1 MNLMNGRSNLRVA
14 GCGGGNTSRLV
25 GLDFLRIALALLV
38 FLFHS
43 HIHVLKCDYGWLNAF
58 VDMGAIAMTGFFL
71 LSGYVLE
78 YTSGKKNMTEVR
90 EIKVFY
96 IKRLI
101 SIFPLYYA
109 YAIINV
115 ATNILLGGKNVAI
128 QEVML
133 LPIEA
138 LGIQSSISGLTQFS
152 HNGGSWFISCILI
165 CYIVYPLIHVVS
177 KALSNSAKVWLAV
190 LLAGILLWSPIVQ
203 HFFKLDWIYSNPF
216 MRIFEFTI
224 GILVLQLNASNV
236 KDKFLALLRK
246 PAACIATIM
255 LLVVGVSIAY
265 HIGVPHDYMLYS
277 WIALPCF
284 VSLLFSLGS
293 IKFVSF
299 QNSKVVRYLS
309 ALSFAIFLSQL
320 IVVWK
325 GLKHIFEYLGV
336 DNNLLNILVSAL
348 VCFCMANFLH
358 YCVEKPCAKYLKE
371 KLL

>member
-1 MNLMNGRSNLRVA
+1 MILTNKQNSLRIAECGR
-14 GCGGGNTSRLV
+14 GNTSRIV
-25 GLDFLRIALALLV
+25 GLDFLRIALAILV

-78 YTSGKKNMTEVR
+78 YTSGKKNMADIQ

-96 IKRLI
+96 IKRAI

-115 ATNILLGGKNVAI
+115 VTNILLGGETAAI
-128 QEVML
+128 QEVIL
-133 LPIEA
+133 LPIEV

-165 CYIVYPLIHVVS
+165 CYIIYPLIHTIS
-177 KALSNSAKVWLAV
+177 KALNNTAKIWL
-190 LLAGILLWSPIVQ
+190 LIILAGILLWSPIVQ
-203 HFFKLDWIYSNPF
+203 HFFRLDWIYSNPF
-216 MRIFEFTI
+216 MRMFEFTI
-224 GILVLQLNASNV
+224 GMMVSQLNMNNAVN
-236 KDKFLALLRK
+236 KFFGLLRM
-246 PAACIATIM
+246 PIVCVLTVIS
-255 LLVVGVSIAY
+255 LVFGVSVAY
-265 HIGVPHDYMLYS
+265 HIGIPHDYMLYS

-284 VSLLFSLGS
+284 ISLLFSLGS
-293 IKFVSF
+293 IKFVRF
-299 QNSKVVRYLS
+299 QDSKVIRYLS

-325 GLKHIFEYLGV
+325 VIKHVFECLGIE
-336 DNNLLNILVSAL
+336 NNIMNILVSAL
-348 VCFCMANFLH
+348 VCFCIANFLH
-358 YCVEKPCAKYLKE
+358 YCVEKPCARYLKE